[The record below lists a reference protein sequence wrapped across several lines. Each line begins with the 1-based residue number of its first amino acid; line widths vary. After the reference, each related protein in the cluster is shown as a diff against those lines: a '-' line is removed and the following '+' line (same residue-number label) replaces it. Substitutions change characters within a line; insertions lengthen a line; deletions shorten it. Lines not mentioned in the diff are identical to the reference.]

1 MSEIIK
7 YKNSEILF
15 QSVQSNN
22 EPAAVRNMIE
32 ELNSFENEVSLLL
45 DDMAQVDKSIA
56 DFRLK
61 CDEIANSIN
70 NLGSFANIIA
80 KNNASQV
87 KGAVALVAA
96 ATKLYGIFSS
106 KQKENRARKEFYAK
120 QDAILQKKQEIASE
134 KLPAI
139 TSQLEKFKVNIAK
152 KIEELYSKDWDKV
165 LDISDSLM
173 KPTVTLFKRNFSLA
187 IKMRYL
193 VKVMQY
199 CIDEMH
205 AWSQGKHGSGMSAP
219 SIQKLIEKEFALWPN
234 RLGYK
239 KGAWNAL
246 MIDALNQE
254 KGKIPVPVVMVIS
267 DPCLMRHFIGVN
279 IGESDN
285 CPDALISLHDENFTC
300 PNPLAAENLYLVH
313 C

>member
-152 KIEELYSKDWDKV
+152 KIKELYSKD
-165 LDISDSLM
+165 
-173 KPTVTLFKRNFSLA
+173 
-187 IKMRYL
+187 
-193 VKVMQY
+193 
-199 CIDEMH
+199 
-205 AWSQGKHGSGMSAP
+205 
-219 SIQKLIEKEFALWPN
+219 
-234 RLGYK
+234 
-239 KGAWNAL
+239 
-246 MIDALNQE
+246 
-254 KGKIPVPVVMVIS
+254 
-267 DPCLMRHFIGVN
+267 
-279 IGESDN
+279 
-285 CPDALISLHDENFTC
+285 
-300 PNPLAAENLYLVH
+300 
-313 C
+313 